1 MILLFH
7 RLPGSSNYSMMCVP
21 PALTVTPLLVD
32 LVSLLF
38 TSLTVLCLSKP
49 VSAGSVCINMI
60 SEHAH
65 VILQFCSVYTPPLY
79 GCV

>member
-7 RLPGSSNYSMMCVP
+7 HLPDSSNYSMMCVP

-38 TSLTVLCLSKP
+38 TSLAVLS
-49 VSAGSVCINMI
+49 
-60 SEHAH
+60 
-65 VILQFCSVYTPPLY
+65 
-79 GCV
+79 